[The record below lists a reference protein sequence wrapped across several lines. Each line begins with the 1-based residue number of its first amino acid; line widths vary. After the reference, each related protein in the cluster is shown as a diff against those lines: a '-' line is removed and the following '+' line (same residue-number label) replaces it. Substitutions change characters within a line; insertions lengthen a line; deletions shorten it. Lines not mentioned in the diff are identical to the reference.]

1 MVLLNTC
8 WWLGSW
14 NRCFFFSYENGKAWC
29 LFGTVR
35 FEDSLKEFRERNRL
49 QVPSS
54 SFIQYCSLPPFL
66 VCPKKS
72 CTHFVPQSFGGDVF
86 SKNLNVNLAKKIKS
100 KRKTATL
107 INSFVYRD
115 IFMWS
120 VWMIHSLSPG
130 RHKKFRFFI
139 KVKIQLMQIS
149 GRIGDGF
156 LPFS

>member
-14 NRCFFFSYENGKAWC
+14 NRCPFFRTGTAKRDVCLVQLDLRILLQNFAKETGFRCLLLLSFNIALCRLFSSVRKSHALI
-29 LFGTVR
+29 LF
-35 FEDSLKEFRERNRL
+35 LK
-49 QVPSS
+49 
-54 SFIQYCSLPPFL
+54 FL
-66 VCPKKS
+66 AA
-72 CTHFVPQSFGGDVF
+72 VF
-86 SKNLNVNLAKKIKS
+86 SRKICNLIWLKSS

-107 INSFVYRD
+107 INSFIYRD

-120 VWMIHSLSPG
+120 VWMVHSLSP
-130 RHKKFRFFI
+130 RRLEKFRFFI

-156 LPFS
+156 ASFS